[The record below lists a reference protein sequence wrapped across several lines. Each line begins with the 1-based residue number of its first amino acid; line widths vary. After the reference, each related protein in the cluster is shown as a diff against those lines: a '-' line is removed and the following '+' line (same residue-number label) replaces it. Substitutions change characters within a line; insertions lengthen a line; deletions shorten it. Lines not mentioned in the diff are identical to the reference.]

1 MNPSPVGCQAL
12 PCAEPAGYLLVGP
25 RHEAAGCR
33 TLEDPVLLLA
43 HEWSEL
49 GSQVSGYRAGAHG
62 SSLHLLVAGA
72 SS

>member
-1 MNPSPVGCQAL
+1 M
-12 PCAEPAGYLLVGP
+12 GP

-49 GSQVSGYRAGAHG
+49 GSQVSGYRAGVHG